1 MVRLESSLQD
11 SQPDLLAIGSISLV
25 SFFYSWYSFLGR
37 FDHHILIPRR
47 EAISEARKG
56 NGHEESEHCRSSFLH
71 NSFVSLSREPYHR
84 LIPVLIVNW
93 LSCFQVPTPHSPIC
107 LPSVPLFIFYLF
119 LFFLIFV
126 FLFFLPVLR
135 LYSWPQCFITMC
147 NKWYALFSDRISVRH
162 NGRVSCM
169 LISSTS
175 YEVGHLTACSLLS
188 DTNTCI
194 TLG

>member
-56 NGHEESEHCRSSFLH
+56 NGHEESEHCPSSFLH

-93 LSCFQVPTPHSPIC
+93 LSCFQVPTPTFSN
-107 LPSVPLFIFYLF
+107 LPSLRSPFYFLLVLVLFNFCLSFFLTCSASLF
-119 LFFLIFV
+119 LAAMFH
-126 FLFFLPVLR
+126 
-135 LYSWPQCFITMC
+135 
-147 NKWYALFSDRISVRH
+147 H
-162 NGRVSCM
+162 NVQ
-169 LISSTS
+169 
-175 YEVGHLTACSLLS
+175 
-188 DTNTCI
+188 
-194 TLG
+194 